1 MPFFSITCLDAG
13 AERADQG
20 RETGLV
26 PLGAK
31 PHEAAMAVQHRFSP
45 SAGWDEVVRI
55 IRRELQLLLAIAGVF
70 FLLPALVLGYF
81 APMPQETESLEQ
93 FLAAI
98 QPNLPL
104 MIAGGLVSMVGQL
117 ALWSLLLAPERTT
130 VGEAIKAGIL
140 FLPYYFLISIC
151 VNVMLGIGFLLLILP
166 GVYLWARLAALG
178 PAAIGEQLRSPVAA
192 IKRSFEVTQNNAF
205 PIVAFMLI
213 VLLVFLV
220 IALVIPNVIGAIL
233 ALSGMDMAPGGTG
246 MVLMVTISAL
256 IQAAGTTVFAV
267 MEFVI
272 YRQLTGVPSP
282 QVFG

>member
-1 MPFFSITCLDAG
+1 
-13 AERADQG
+13 
-20 RETGLV
+20 
-26 PLGAK
+26 
-31 PHEAAMAVQHRFSP
+31 MAVQHRFSP